1 MAQGQVSTPAIMK
14 DLGIEGKEAEAW
26 ASDRQIRIPENTPMV
41 SIQHVS
47 FDYPRALLKLSAS

>member
-1 MAQGQVSTPAIMK
+1 MK